1 MITYKIFRDGS
12 DIYTTFVHRY
22 DMNRQNTLKASC
34 NALNRTTGS
43 PIYDVHVGET
53 LQGYKGQI
61 EDENKQVMICG

>member
-1 MITYKIFRDGS
+1 
-12 DIYTTFVHRY
+12 
-22 DMNRQNTLKASC
+22 MNRQNTLKASC